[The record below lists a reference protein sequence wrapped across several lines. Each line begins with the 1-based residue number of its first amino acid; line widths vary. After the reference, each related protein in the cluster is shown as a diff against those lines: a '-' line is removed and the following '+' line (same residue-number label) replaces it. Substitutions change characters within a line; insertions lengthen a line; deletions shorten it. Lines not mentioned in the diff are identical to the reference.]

1 MSGGTHCAIETCV
14 AAPRWGSSGVGLE
27 LGWRFALMR
36 LSRKHSTSGEPI
48 GIVIADGSVPS
59 TEPRFLAYVWGPV
72 PDLDEESER
81 AEALVAA
88 VA

>member
-1 MSGGTHCAIETCV
+1 VPT
-14 AAPRWGSSGVGLE
+14 
-27 LGWRFALMR
+27 
-36 LSRKHSTSGEPI
+36 GEPI

-72 PDLDEESER
+72 PDDLDDESPRDES
-81 AEALVAA
+81 LVAA